1 MNDLLTPI
9 SFKLVWLLFK
19 KKKKKKDLY
28 KKNVNCS
35 PFNKSQCQ
43 EEEMLHYGKHGP
55 VQTILRPV
63 ADITFWNELILCIM
77 LYIFSV

>member
-1 MNDLLTPI
+1 MNYLLTPI
-9 SFKLVWLLFK
+9 SFKLVWLLFFFWE
-19 KKKKKKDLY
+19 KKDLY

-43 EEEMLHYGKHGP
+43 EEEMLHYGKHAP